1 MPESNRRHILLG
13 AAAAVLLAP
22 TADSWAAEGRVS
34 LAPAR
39 DLPTEVS
46 QAQRAGHPLIVL
58 VSLEGCPFCRQV
70 RDAFLGPLR
79 DDRGFQVVQ
88 VDLRRRTPVRDFQG
102 DVTTHD
108 ALTNVWKISVAPT
121 VLFLG
126 SKGRELAG
134 RLVGAYL
141 PDFYGAYLEE
151 RIDTARK
158 AIDK

>member
-1 MPESNRRHILLG
+1 MPESNRRDILLG

-22 TADSWAAEGRVS
+22 TADCWAAEGRVS

-39 DLPTEVS
+39 DLPAEVN

-79 DDRGFQVVQ
+79 DDRGYQVVQ

-102 DVTTHD
+102 ELTTHD
-108 ALTNVWKISVAPT
+108 ALTNAWKISVAPT

-158 AIDK
+158 ALDK